1 MPNKTAVANS
11 YQLANKG
18 VGLYAAVVTNGSRFL
33 YFSKRA
39 NKTVATNSAPVYVT
53 RLNDGNVFTQYNI
66 CRNRHRKLFVVLH
79 AVGGI
84 LHRDAR

>member
-1 MPNKTAVANS
+1 M
-11 YQLANKG
+11 
-18 VGLYAAVVTNGSRFL
+18 GLYAAVVTNGSRFL

-84 LHRDAR
+84 YIEMQDKPVKYKSPLCPNFF